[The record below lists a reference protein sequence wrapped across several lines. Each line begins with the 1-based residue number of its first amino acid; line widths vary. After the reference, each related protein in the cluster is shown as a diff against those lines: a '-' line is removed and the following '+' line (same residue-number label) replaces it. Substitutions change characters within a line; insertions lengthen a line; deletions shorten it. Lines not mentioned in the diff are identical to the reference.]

1 MSSSLQRTKKLTAQD
16 FAMTVQK
23 SHKANELD
31 EAIAGVFVKLIE
43 EYELKSLVDM
53 NSYGTPW
60 LQSCP
65 VVVERFS
72 KLNGLVVLRQD
83 ADRLSTDIMTTIL
96 SSWQAMASGRGLAF
110 LQFVLDM
117 LFPGNNRVLR
127 LWHSKEL
134 ANSYPM
140 AVSEKEMPGSFLT
153 SRVRIALTLD
163 DENSDISDIAPVL
176 EKLVP
181 WHIVPEIAVSVDFN
195 SVNVGAVVSGY
206 GYHVAYLSPY

>member
-1 MSSSLQRTKKLTAQD
+1 MGKISNLQATD
-16 FAMTVQK
+16 FTRTVQE

-31 EAIAGVFVKLIE
+31 EAIAGVFTKLIE
-43 EYELKSLVDM
+43 EYELESLVDM

-60 LQSCP
+60 VESSP
-65 VVVERFS
+65 VVIERFS
-72 KLNGLVVLRQD
+72 KLNGLVILRQD
-83 ADRLSTDIMTTIL
+83 AEGLSTDIMAMIL
-96 SSWQAMASGRGLAF
+96 SSWQGMASGRGLAF

-140 AVSEKEMPGSFLT
+140 AVSEKEIPGSFLT

-181 WHIVPEIAVSVDFN
+181 WHIVPEIAVSLDFN